1 MSVAMTAGM
10 NLTAGLAAA
19 LALVALPHVAA
30 AQPSAEPAPA
40 VVAAPAPERNWGIG
54 LHLGGM
60 GVHPK
65 DDDREEAVTEMGG
78 GGVQLRYRLAPRW
91 ELELDLSGYG
101 EERHHDDGD
110 GLRRRM
116 GVVMLG
122 AMFHINPHSDW
133 KWSVLAGLGGAHDVL
148 ETENAAGDRKR
159 VAEFSNGVFR
169 LGVGLEHR
177 WERFG
182 LSAQLYGL
190 AMKRDDD
197 ELDGPDYVDQDAP
210 LAREQSGGMLQISG
224 NYYF

>member
-1 MSVAMTAGM
+1 M
-10 NLTAGLAAA
+10 TAGLAAVLT
-19 LALVALPHVAA
+19 LAALPRIAA
-30 AQPSAEPAPA
+30 AQPSAAEP

-60 GVHPK
+60 GVHPEN
-65 DDDREEAVTEMGG
+65 DDSEEAHTALGG
-78 GGVQLRYRLAPRW
+78 GGVQVRYRLAPRW

-101 EERHHDDGD
+101 EDRRENDGD
-110 GLRRRM
+110 GLHRKI

-122 AMFHINPHSDW
+122 AMFHINPGSDW
-133 KWSVLAGLGGAHDVL
+133 KWSVLAGVGGAHDTL
-148 ETENAAGDRKR
+148 EASSKAGERRR

-169 LGVGLEHR
+169 LGVGLEKR

-182 LSAQLYGL
+182 LAAQIYGI

-197 ELDGPDYVDQDAP
+197 ELDGPDYMDQDTP
-210 LAREQSGGMLQISG
+210 IARKQSGGLFQIVG